1 MVDTPRPICR
11 ERTVHLRYAFA
22 NCELDTDRRELRRDG
37 RIIPVAP
44 QVFDLLDYFLWN
56 KDRVLT
62 KGDLVKEIWKGRSIS
77 DAALT
82 TRLNVVRKAIGDSGH
97 EQRLIKTL
105 PRKGFRFV
113 AAVHKI
119 DEQNV
124 ATSADSVISLSA
136 PVVSSS
142 ERPSIAVLPFLN
154 LSRDPAQE
162 YLADGMTE
170 DITTLLSQTRDCL
183 VIARGS
189 TLAYKTKKI
198 ELDDIGRQL
207 GVRYVLEGSVRR
219 AGSQIRVT
227 AQLVEA
233 STATRVWAAHFDRE
247 FTDLFGVQD
256 DITSGI
262 VGALHPQLLSA
273 EARSYRRKPPN
284 SLDAWGLTVQ
294 GMMALTSLTRENL
307 DAAAR
312 FASRAIEI
320 APEFGLSY
328 GLRAFALGYRAYT
341 QWGQDW
347 LLDAR
352 QASADIVATLRTQL
366 DDPTALFLVGGASH
380 FMARHRASLGLLE
393 RAIELNPNLAMA
405 HGLLSI
411 SYASVDRPADGL
423 VHAGMALRLSPRD
436 PMTYLFY
443 AAQALCRFVS
453 GDFHGAIA
461 AAEKGIGIN
470 PSSFDNH
477 LYMAAAL
484 AELKRIEA
492 AKEQVKR
499 ALRFVPKVTLLV
511 IGRAVEDRNTGWARY
526 YAALRKAGLPE

>member
-1 MVDTPRPICR
+1 M
-11 ERTVHLRYAFA
+11 RYAFA

-37 RIIPVAP
+37 RVIPVTP
-44 QVFDLLDYFLWN
+44 QVFDLLDYFLRN
-56 KDRVLT
+56 EDRVLT
-62 KGDLVKEIWKGRSIS
+62 KEDLIKEIWKGRSIS

-82 TRLNVVRKAIGDSGH
+82 TRLNIARKAIGDSGH

-113 AAVHKI
+113 AAVHQI

-124 ATSADSVISLSA
+124 PRSPESIISPCASGIGSLN
-136 PVVSSS
+136 
-142 ERPSIAVLPFLN
+142 RPSIAVLPFRN
-154 LSRDPAQE
+154 LSGDPAQE

-170 DITTLLSQTRDCL
+170 DITTLLSQTRDYL

-189 TLAYKTKKI
+189 TLGYKTNRI
-198 ELDDIGRQL
+198 DIDEIGHQL

-227 AQLVEA
+227 AQLIEA
-233 STATRVWAAHFDRE
+233 STAIRVWAAHFDRE
-247 FTDLFGVQD
+247 LVDLFGVQD

-273 EARSYRRKPPN
+273 EAQSYRRRPPN
-284 SLDAWGLTVQ
+284 SLDAWGLSVQ

-307 DAAAR
+307 DTAANL
-312 FASRAIEI
+312 ASRAIEA
-320 APEFGLSY
+320 APDFGLSY

-341 QWGQDW
+341 QWGHDW
-347 LLDAR
+347 IQDAR
-352 QASADIVATLRTQL
+352 QAAADIANVLRTQH
-366 DDPTALFLVGGASH
+366 DDPTALFLAGAASH
-380 FMARHRASLGLLE
+380 FMARHRASLGMLE

-405 HGLLSI
+405 HGLLAI

-423 VHAGMALRLSPRD
+423 VHAGIALRLSPRD
-436 PMTYLFY
+436 PMAYLFH

-461 AAEKGIGIN
+461 CAEKGIGIN

-484 AELKRIEA
+484 AELQRIEP

-511 IGRAVEDRNTGWARY
+511 IGRAVEDGNTGWARY
-526 YAALRKAGLPE
+526 HAALRKAGLRE